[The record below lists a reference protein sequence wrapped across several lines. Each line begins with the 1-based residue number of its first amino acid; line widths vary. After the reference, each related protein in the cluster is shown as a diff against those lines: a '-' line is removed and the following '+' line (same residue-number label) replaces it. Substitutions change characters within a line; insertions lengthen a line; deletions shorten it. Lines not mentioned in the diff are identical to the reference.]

1 MNRKHRQPTPPPG
14 AGYRSAG
21 PPILCD
27 NELADP
33 NAPLPPVLPYV
44 VPRLDDRTLE
54 LIRQWE
60 AEAEDPSAPSPPNH
74 PTT

>member
-1 MNRKHRQPTPPPG
+1 MNRNRRQPTPPPG
-14 AGYRSAG
+14 AGYRAAG
-21 PPILCD
+21 QPILCD
-27 NELADP
+27 NELADS

-60 AEAEDPSAPSPPNH
+60 GEAAGESSLPSPPA
-74 PTT
+74 T

>member
-1 MNRKHRQPTPPPG
+1 MNRKRRQPTPPPG

-21 PPILCD
+21 QPILCD

-60 AEAEDPSAPSPPNH
+60 ADAGGQAEPP
-74 PTT
+74 PGT